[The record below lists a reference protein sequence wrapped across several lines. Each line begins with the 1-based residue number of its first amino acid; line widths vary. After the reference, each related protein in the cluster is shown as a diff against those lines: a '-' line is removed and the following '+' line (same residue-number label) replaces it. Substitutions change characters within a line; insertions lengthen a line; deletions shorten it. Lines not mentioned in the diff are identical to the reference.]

1 MLDDEIKKISV
12 VGLGYVGTVTSVCF
26 AEIGYNVICADIDKD
41 KIELINEGRSPFFEP
56 EIIELIKRALNQN
69 RLVATTDIQKAVIN
83 SEVTFITVG
92 TPTVEGKMDLT
103 AIRSASEMVGK
114 GLALKNSYHVVV
126 IKSTVIPG
134 TTERVI
140 IPIIEE
146 SSGKSEGAEFGVCNS
161 PEFLREGA
169 AVYDFRNPDRIIIG
183 SNNERAGDALER
195 IFGGFNATLK
205 RTDIRTAEMIK
216 YANNAFLATK
226 ISFINEIA
234 NICKEFRVDVN
245 EVAEGIGLDFR
256 ISPHF
261 LRAGPGF
268 GGSCFP
274 KDVQALISASK
285 SVGYNP
291 ILLTSVL
298 EVNRNQPLKLIEL
311 AKELLGSLDGKN
323 ITVLGLSFK
332 PNTDDMREAPSLKII
347 PALIEEKAKVT
358 VYDPEAISNAR
369 KIFGKKINYASNAL
383 VALKE
388 ADCLLI
394 VTEWDEFKNLP
405 LTEIKSVMRTPFIVD
420 GRRILNPEVVVRA
433 GFKYKGI
440 GWKD

>member
-1 MLDDEIKKISV
+1 MLDDEIKTISV

-26 AEIGYNVICADIDKD
+26 AEMGYNVICADIDKD
-41 KIELINEGRSPFFEP
+41 KIELINEGKSPIFEP
-56 EIIELIKRALNQN
+56 EVPELIRNALSQN
-69 RLVATTDIQKAVIN
+69 KLVATTDFQKAVIN
-83 SEVTFITVG
+83 SEATFITVG
-92 TPTVEGKMDLT
+92 TPTVEGSIDLT
-103 AIRSASEMVGK
+103 AIRSVSEMIGK
-114 GLALKNSYHVVV
+114 GLTRKNTYHIVVM
-126 IKSTVIPG
+126 KSTVIPG
-134 TTERVI
+134 TTERVV

-146 SSGKSEGAEFGVCNS
+146 SSGKSEGSDFGVCAN

-169 AVYDFRNPDRIIIG
+169 AVYDFRNPDRILIG
-183 SNNERAGDALER
+183 SNDEKAGDTLEQ
-195 IFGGFNATLK
+195 IFRGFNSTIM

-216 YANNAFLATK
+216 YANNSFLATK

-234 NICKEFRVDVN
+234 NICKELGVDVN
-245 EVAEGIGLDFR
+245 RVAEGIGLDFR

-261 LRAGPGF
+261 LRAGAGF

-291 ILLTSVL
+291 VLLTSVL
-298 EVNRNQPLKLIEL
+298 EVNRNQPLKLLEL
-311 AKELLGSLDGKN
+311 TKELLGSLDGKN

-369 KIFGKKINYASNAL
+369 KIFGEKINCASNVL
-383 VALKE
+383 DALKE